1 MTQRKRRRNV
11 SGRASPSLQMGRWS
25 TAELQWR
32 CGREEK
38 TGAGVEVHMGRSRE
52 AFGVECAVL
61 AKALEVAA
69 RLGTTP

>member
-1 MTQRKRRRNV
+1 
-11 SGRASPSLQMGRWS
+11 
-25 TAELQWR
+25 
-32 CGREEK
+32 
-38 TGAGVEVHMGRSRE
+38 MGRSRE